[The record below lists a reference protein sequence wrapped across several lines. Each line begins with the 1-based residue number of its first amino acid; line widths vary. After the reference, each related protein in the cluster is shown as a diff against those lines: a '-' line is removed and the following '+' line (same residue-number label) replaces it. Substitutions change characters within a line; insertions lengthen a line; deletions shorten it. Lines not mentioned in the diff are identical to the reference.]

1 MSTPSFL
8 EDHIS
13 QIPAIQLLINLGYNY
28 ISPEEAL
35 ALRGD
40 KKSHVLLESIVRKQ
54 LKSIKIEDLLQRNKI
69 ELDSVNISGSVEGK
83 TVLVLVLRLSQI

>member
-54 LKSIKIEDLLQRNKI
+54 LKSINTISRKGNEY
-69 ELDSVNISGSVEGK
+69 EFSDSNINAA
-83 TVLVLVLRLSQI
+83 IMH